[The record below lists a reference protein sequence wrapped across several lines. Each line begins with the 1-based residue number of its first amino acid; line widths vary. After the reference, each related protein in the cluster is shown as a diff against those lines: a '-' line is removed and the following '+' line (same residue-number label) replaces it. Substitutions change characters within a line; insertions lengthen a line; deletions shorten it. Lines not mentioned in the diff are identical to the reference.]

1 MLSLILKAPTAVK
14 DGSSTNDTEAKPAT
28 SKRRRSARPKLL
40 KRYTFQEKS
49 ANTYAVNSFE
59 YDLAGEVLLS
69 PTSSANFAFQTEAEA
84 TSPDPTEFNIDFSSE
99 I

>member
-1 MLSLILKAPTAVK
+1 MTLKAPAAK
-14 DGSSTNDTEAKPAT
+14 GGSPTNDTEAKPAT

-49 ANTYAVNSFE
+49 ANTYAVNNLE
-59 YDLAGEVLLS
+59 YDLAGEVVFS
-69 PTSSANFAFQTEAEA
+69 PTSRTNFTFQTEAEA
-84 TSPDPTEFNIDFSSE
+84 MSPGPTEFDIDFSSE